1 MTLLFYDF
9 EVTMFDWLV
18 TIIDPINQQEY
29 YFENDQP
36 ALVDFYDEHKNDI
49 WIGCNN
55 RHYDDYILKGLLC
68 DFNPYDINEHIITK
82 KQDGWKYSN
91 LFKKIPLLSYDVMT
105 RIDRGLKVWEG
116 FLGNMIKESDIDF
129 RIRRKLTKEELAEMR
144 KYNRHDVEQTIEVFI
159 EKKNDFDAIVSLIKM
174 FPESLSMKDIGLTK
188 AQMSAKIL
196 ECERTS
202 RTDEFD
208 LFVLP
213 CIEIKKYTKAIDF
226 YMSMKGKT
234 DPEEV
239 YSQTLTTMIAG
250 LEHEVS
256 WGGIHAGKKKYKNIG
271 KKQGRQIWHIDVAS
285 FYPRLM
291 IFHNLLTR
299 NSKKP
304 EKFKM
309 IYDKRIELKK
319 AGKKKEQAP
328 LKIVI
333 NGTYGISKAKSS
345 TAYDPRNANLIC
357 MNGQLMLIDLIEHL
371 EAIDGF
377 ELIQSNTDGLI
388 ISLPDT
394 DEAFEQMDDICHE
407 WEVRCNMELEFDE
420 IGDSDGHGIYQKD
433 VNNYVFMFANGE
445 LERKGAY
452 VKELGALDYD
462 LPVVNKAVVD
472 ALVYGTPVEKTII
485 QCDDLKEFQMIK
497 KIGQNYSCILHG
509 GYWENYKEVNPKTG
523 KLKTFV
529 RWAGN
534 PKKLNERCV
543 RVFASKDINDGGLWK
558 VKGADKKEKI
568 EGTPEHCFIF
578 NDEVNGVKCPAK
590 LDKQWYI
597 NTAKD
602 RLKGFG
608 VL

>member
-1 MTLLFYDF
+1 MTDF
-9 EVTMFDWLV
+9 EVTKFDWLV
-18 TIIDPINQQEY
+18 TIIDPMNQQEH

-36 ALVDFYDEHKNDI
+36 ALVDFYDEHKSDI

-55 RHYDDYILKGLLC
+55 HHYDDYILKGLLC
-68 DFNPYDINEHIITK
+68 DFDPYDINEHIITK

-91 LFKKIPLLSYDVMT
+91 LFRKIPLRSYDVMT

-116 FLGNMIKESDIDF
+116 FLGNMIKESETDF
-129 RIRRKLTKEELAEMR
+129 RIQRKLTKQELAEMR
-144 KYNRHDVEQTIEVFI
+144 MYNRHDVEQTIEVFL
-159 EKKNDFDAIVSLIKM
+159 EKKNDFDAIMSLIKM
-174 FPESLSMKDIGLTK
+174 FPEVLSINDIGLTK
-188 AQMSAKIL
+188 AQISAKIL
-196 ECERTS
+196 ECEKIK

-213 CIEIKKYTKAIDF
+213 CIQIKKYRQSIDF
-226 YMSMKGKT
+226 FLNPANHNYEKDFKMMVAGI
-234 DPEEV
+234 EH
-239 YSQTLTTMIAG
+239 TLG
-250 LEHEVS
+250 
-256 WGGIHAGKKKYKNIG
+256 WGGIHAGKEKYRNLG

-309 IYDKRIELKK
+309 IYDRRIELKR
-319 AGKKKEQAP
+319 AGKKMEQAP

-357 MNGQLMLIDLIEHL
+357 INGQLMLIDLIEHL
-371 EAIDGF
+371 ESIEGF

-394 DEAFEQMDDICHE
+394 DEAFDQMDDICHE

-420 IGDSDGHGIYQKD
+420 IGDSEGHGIYQKD
-433 VNNYVFMFANGE
+433 VNNYVFVFATGKV
-445 LERKGAY
+445 ERKGTY

-462 LPVVNKAVVD
+462 LPIVNKAVVE
-472 ALVYGTPVEKTII
+472 ALVHGTPVERTIG

-497 KIGQNYSCILHG
+497 KIGQQYSCILHG
-509 GYWENYKEVNPKTG
+509 GFWEKYKAVNPKTG

-529 RWAGN
+529 RWSGN
-534 PKKLNERCV
+534 PERLNEKCV
-543 RVFASKDINDGGLWK
+543 RIFASKDVNDGGLWK
-558 VKGADKKEKI
+558 VKGEDKKEKL
-568 EGTPEHCFIF
+568 EGTPDHCFIY
-578 NDEVNGVKCPAK
+578 NDEVNGVKCPSK

-597 NTAKD
+597 KTAKD

-608 VL
+608 VHG